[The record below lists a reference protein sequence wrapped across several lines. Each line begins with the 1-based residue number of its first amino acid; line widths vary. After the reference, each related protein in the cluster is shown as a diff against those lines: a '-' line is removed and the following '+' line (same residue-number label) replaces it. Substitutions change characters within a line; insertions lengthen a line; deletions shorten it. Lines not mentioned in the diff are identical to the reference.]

1 MIGGMRFASPLSHD
15 QPPNIDE
22 YVFSFT
28 ISKSPKLQARKLE
41 TLKLLNDFN
50 DPTIP
55 DGSTVESLKMRRIA
69 VARNLLGKIGEN
81 VNIEPPFFVGWGCNT
96 FLGNGVYINRE

>member
-1 MIGGMRFASPLSHD
+1 MLVPSSHD
-15 QPPNIDE
+15 HPAHIDE
-22 YVFSFT
+22 HNTSFT

-50 DPTIP
+50 DLTIP
-55 DGSTVESLKMRRIA
+55 DGSTLESLKMRRMT
-69 VARNLLGKIGEN
+69 VARNLLSEIGEN